1 MDVLRNDLEVRVL
14 RKRHS
19 YFYLAAAGL
28 VVAIGAAWWVRQIA
42 TPQVPLNS
50 LWIDS
55 VHRGDMLREVS
66 GAGFLQPKDSRWI
79 TTLTAARVEAVLVK
93 PGSVVTADTVIM
105 ELSQPDLLAEA
116 MAATADLKA
125 FEAEAAMRRLSLG
138 NQILDQR
145 SLIAAV
151 ASACTVAQMQE
162 QAELELRDSHVVPE
176 LQFKRTVLAARLAE
190 GKVDME
196 KQRLATLEQTARA
209 LTAADAARIEQKRAT
224 AAQRQ
229 AQVDALHV
237 RAALDGVLQ
246 QVAVEVGQQIPAGG
260 NLARV
265 ARLDDLVARLNIPEV
280 EASALHDGMQVRIDT
295 RNGIVQGTLDRID
308 PTVSSGTVSVDV
320 ELHGALPPGTRLD
333 QNVIGVVEIE
343 RLHDVLYIGRPEQ
356 AAAGSTASLFELQ
369 PDGHSANRISLRF
382 GRASATQI
390 EIVGGS
396 HEGDRVILSD
406 MSQWAKA
413 DRLRLN

>member
-1 MDVLRNDLEVRVL
+1 MDVLRNDLQVRVL

-19 YFYLAAAGL
+19 YVYIAAAG
-28 VVAIGAAWWVRQIA
+28 VAVAIGAALWIRQIA
-42 TPQVPLNS
+42 TPQVALNS

-79 TTLTAARVEAVLVK
+79 TTLAPARVEAVLVK
-93 PGSVVTADTVIM
+93 PGSVVLADTVIM
-105 ELSQPDLLAEA
+105 ELSQPDLLAQA
-116 MAATADLKA
+116 LAAAADLRA
-125 FEAEAAMRRLSLG
+125 FEAESAMRRLTLG
-138 NQILDQR
+138 NQILDQQA
-145 SLIAAV
+145 LIAA
-151 ASACTVAQMQE
+151 ATSACTVAQMQE
-162 QAELELRDSHVVPE
+162 HAESELRDSHVVPE

-190 GKVDME
+190 GKVEIE
-196 KQRLATLEQTARA
+196 KQRLLTLDQSARA
-209 LTAADAARIEQKRAT
+209 QTAADAARLEQKRAT
-224 AAQRQ
+224 AVQRQ

-237 RAALDGVLQ
+237 RAAINGVLQ
-246 QVAVEVGQQIPAGG
+246 QVAVEVGQQIPEGG

-265 ARLDDLVARLNIPEV
+265 ARLDDLVARLHIPEV
-280 EASALHDGMQVRIDT
+280 EASALHDGMLVRIDT

-320 ELHGALPPGTRLD
+320 ELHGALPSGTRLD

-356 AAAGSTASLFELQ
+356 AAAGSTASLFELES
-369 PDGHSANRISLRF
+369 GGRSAIRVPVRF